1 MPNTEALAV
10 TITHLTESQQRMADK
25 LDDHIASA
33 NKVRASTEKKLT
45 WLTFVVILQLVGV
58 TLADIAVATKIIP
71 L

>member
-25 LDDHIASA
+25 LDDHISKAD
-33 NKVRASTEKKLT
+33 KVRASTEKKLT